1 VPEKVGVRLLVTVP
15 FGGCASVID
24 GAVTSTVNV
33 LAALEPVFPALSDWL
48 ACAVYV
54 PSASAVVASTL
65 YAPFSALRDAVSV
78 CTGVPAAAEP
88 MYTDT
93 VTDDESPGAMPAV
106 PEKVGVVS
114 FVALLLTGDASDT
127 TGGVPSTVN
136 VFAEL
141 DPVLPALS
149 D

>member
-1 VPEKVGVRLLVTVP
+1 L
-15 FGGCASVID
+15 
-24 GAVTSTVNV
+24 
-33 LAALEPVFPALSDWL
+33 
-48 ACAVYV
+48 
-54 PSASAVVASTL
+54 
-65 YAPFSALRDAVSV
+65 
-78 CTGVPAAAEP
+78 
-88 MYTDT
+88 T